1 MIIYRDDKCFTARQ
15 AEELF
20 LSVDWESGKYP
31 EKLYN
36 ALLHSETVI
45 SANSPDVPLA
55 GLMTAVSDG
64 GMNVYFP
71 YLLVHPQM
79 QHREIGRTLVKL
91 MLSRYRTCYRK
102 ILVCP
107 DRKIPFYRS
116 VGLDKAEEQT
126 AMMRC
131 SFDGVLL

>member
-1 MIIYRDDKCFTARQ
+1 MIIYRYDKNFTEKQ

-20 LSVDWESGKYP
+20 LSVDWESGRYP
-31 EKLYN
+31 VALYH

-45 SANSPDVPLA
+45 SAHSPEVPLA

-91 MLSRYRTCYRK
+91 MLAHYRSCYRK

-107 DRKIPFYRS
+107 NKRIPFYQS
-116 VGLDKAEEQT
+116 VGLEIAKDQT
-126 AMMRC
+126 AMMHC
-131 SFDGVLL
+131 SCQVNL